1 MLRTGWLVVRLMILV
16 SPSDQ
21 RGRVRSGAQR
31 QMAVRSFS
39 SIVTLADP
47 GEPRPRARVR
57 PGPVS
62 YTHLTL
68 PTTPYV

>member
-39 SIVTLADP
+39 GREPVVDRDP
-47 GEPRPRARVR
+47 C
-57 PGPVS
+57 
-62 YTHLTL
+62 
-68 PTTPYV
+68 

>member
-1 MLRTGWLVVRLMILV
+1 MLVAVRGHWPLMLRTGWLVVRLMILV

-39 SIVTLADP
+39 
-47 GEPRPRARVR
+47 GR
-57 PGPVS
+57 GPVVDRD
-62 YTHLTL
+62 
-68 PTTPYV
+68 PC